1 MAKLCLKKQSK
12 RVPAARRYKIIK
24 KVREHNRKIR
34 KEAKKKSIGKKNKI
48 ITVPN
53 ICPFKSQILEE
64 VAEYKKRKEEERLK
78 QRELW
83 QKEQE
88 AKKAEKQT
96 GMDLETLVSNARTR
110 QILHEKFNDGQEEEE
125 VESRT
130 NKKSDG
136 SVKAYYKEFKKVIEA
151 ADVVL
156 EVVDAR
162 DPMGTRCKQV
172 EAAVMES
179 PTRKRLIIVVNKA
192 DLVPRENLEKWLK
205 VLRGSFPTVPFKAS
219 TQIQSQKLAQR
230 KMKRKH
236 RQAGGELKVS
246 ACVGAELLLSL
257 LANYCRNNGIKTAIR
272 VGVVGLPNV
281 GKSSVINSLKRSRA
295 CNVGATPGVTK
306 TMQEV
311 QLDSKIKLLDS
322 PGVVFATRKCQ
333 DEGSYALKNAVRVH
347 NIDPLPA
354 ATAILQRSTKEQMM
368 DLYCLPEYNTPEEF
382 FALKA
387 QRQGKFG
394 KGGRVDINGAA
405 RGLIE
410 DWNRGKIRY
419 YTEPPEDSACQVSA
433 EVVQQMAKEFDLE
446 TYCQMETDMLQE
458 LPESFPQCKPMPV
471 ASAGPVDAAEVEE
484 MEQDKAPSSDMLAD
498 NVVVDE
504 VKEYSK
510 KQKIKVQKA
519 NKAAKKQKT
528 EEELI
533 DKQLLLP
540 GNERKAKKFVKLIA
554 KKKRKNASRT
564 EKAMVEMAGNLEN
577 FTL

>member
-12 RVPAARRYKIIK
+12 RVPASKRYKIIK

-34 KEAKKKSIGKKNKI
+34 KEAKKKEKGKKNKI

-83 QKEQE
+83 KKEQE
-88 AKKAEKQT
+88 TKKEQEKSST
-96 GMDLETLVSNARTR
+96 DLETLVSNAQAR
-110 QILHEKFNDGQEEEE
+110 QVLHEKFNYDPVEKET
-125 VESRT
+125 ESRT
-130 NKKSDG
+130 NSKSDG

-179 PTRKRLIIVVNKA
+179 PVRKRLIIVVNKA

-205 VLRGSFPTVPFKAS
+205 VLRGNFPTIPFKAS

-230 KMKRKH
+230 KMKKKKH
-236 RQAGGELKVS
+236 KQAGAELKVS
-246 ACVGAELLLSL
+246 ACVGAELLMSL

-295 CNVGATPGVTK
+295 CSVGATPGVTK
-306 TMQEV
+306 TVQEV

-333 DEGSYALKNAVRVH
+333 DEGSFALKNAVRVD

-354 ATAILQRSTKEQMM
+354 ATAILQRCTKEQMM

-394 KGGRVDINGAA
+394 KGGRVDIIRAA

-419 YTEPPEDSACQVSA
+419 YTEPPEDVASQVSA
-433 EVVQQMAKEFDLE
+433 TVVQQMAKEFDLDS
-446 TYCQMETDMLQE
+446 YCQMETDMLQD
-458 LPESFPQCKPMPV
+458 LPESFPQSRSMTV
-471 ASAGPVDAAEVEE
+471 ASAGPVDAVEDTE
-484 MEQDKAPSSDMLAD
+484 MDQDQAQATDMVSFHSQFLFS
-498 NVVVDE
+498 NLFFKNSRPLLHCELLHYIVI
-504 VKEYSK
+504 
-510 KQKIKVQKA
+510 QKP
-519 NKAAKKQKT
+519 NKLFIM
-528 EEELI
+528 LI
-533 DKQLLLP
+533 VLCMWHHIRF
-540 GNERKAKKFVKLIA
+540 GF
-554 KKKRKNASRT
+554 
-564 EKAMVEMAGNLEN
+564 
-577 FTL
+577 